1 MASQVS
7 DAFGTR
13 ERVNPNAVWNGS
25 FLPGVAERNLF
36 AVSRHWT

>member
-7 DAFGTR
+7 DALATK

-25 FLPGVAERNLF
+25 FLPGLSERNVFL
-36 AVSRHWT
+36 ARR